1 MKWLNNERGNAAIFM
16 LWLLGIVAII
26 FVLTINIV
34 KVYIVK
40 EHSSLSAEQAAFAG
54 TAVLIENTAE
64 AIENY
69 ESNPSYMLIREMHEN
84 ALADGKPISA
94 LIEEK
99 KNEYVNSG
107 LDESAAY
114 IEAAN
119 NILTKSRLNW
129 NGFLK
134 HELRNQLSET
144 KAGAEA
150 IIRSAVMDVITANH
164 ARPEDT
170 EISFSL
176 DKWRVEVKSTVR
188 FESVSDNKY
197 ISSFVEDI
205 PQRGYGPK
213 LAYIEN
219 VYTGG
224 MNWPDPPSEE
234 TD

>member
-40 EHSSLSAEQAAFAG
+40 EHSSLSAEQAALAG
-54 TAVLIENTAE
+54 TAVLIENTAQ

-69 ESNPSYMLIREMHEN
+69 ERNPNYLLIREIHE
-84 ALADGKPISA
+84 LAEGKSYSEQIEDKKNQYLSSGSDESTA
-94 LIEEK
+94 YIKAVNEVLTQERLIE
-99 KNEYVNSG
+99 
-107 LDESAAY
+107 
-114 IEAAN
+114 
-119 NILTKSRLNW
+119 

-134 HELRNQLSET
+134 QELRRELSET

-150 IIRSAVMDVITANH
+150 LVRSAVMNVINSNH
-164 ARPEDT
+164 ARTEDT

-176 DKWRVEVKSTVR
+176 DKWRVEVESTVR

-197 ISSFVEDI
+197 ISRFIEDI
-205 PQRGYGPK
+205 PQKGYGPT
-213 LAYIEN
+213 LAYMEN
-219 VYTGG
+219 VYASG
-224 MNWPDPPSEE
+224 MNFPELPEEESE
-234 TD
+234 

>member
-40 EHSSLSAEQAAFAG
+40 EHSSLSAEQAALAG
-54 TAVLIENTAE
+54 TAVLIENTAQ

-69 ESNPSYMLIREMHEN
+69 ERNPNYLLIRELHEN
-84 ALADGKPISA
+84 ELADGKPISA

-107 LDESAAY
+107 RDESAAY

-119 NILTKSRLNW
+119 DILTKSRLNW

-134 HELRNQLSET
+134 QELRRELSET

-150 IIRSAVMDVITANH
+150 LVRSAVMNVINSNH
-164 ARPEDT
+164 ARTEDT

-197 ISSFVEDI
+197 ISRFIEDI
-205 PQRGYGPK
+205 PQKGYGPT
-213 LAYIEN
+213 LAYMEN
-219 VYTGG
+219 VYASG
-224 MNWPDPPSEE
+224 MSFPEIPEEESE
-234 TD
+234 

>member
-1 MKWLNNERGNAAIFM
+1 MKWLRNEKGNAAFFM

-40 EHSSLSAEQAAFAG
+40 EHSSLSAEQAALAG

-69 ESNPSYMLIREMHEN
+69 ERNPSYMLIREVHE
-84 ALADGKPISA
+84 LADGKPISA
-94 LIEEK
+94 LIEDR
-99 KNEYVNSG
+99 KNEYLNSG
-107 LDESAAY
+107 RDESAAY
-114 IEAAN
+114 IEAVN
-119 NILTKSRLNW
+119 DVLTKGRLEW

-134 HELRNQLSET
+134 QELRNQLSET

-150 IIRSAVMDVITANH
+150 IIYPEVMNVITANH
-164 ARPEDT
+164 ARQEDT
-170 EISFSL
+170 EITFSL

-188 FESVSDNKY
+188 FESISDNKY
-197 ISSFVEDI
+197 ISNFVEDI

-224 MNWPDPPSEE
+224 MNWPDPPSDE
-234 TD
+234 TE